1 MLRGNGLS
9 MSHERA
15 VGNSATRKGRRKR
28 GVELD
33 GAFQVKT
40 GGLHCNEK

>member
-15 VGNSATRKGRRKR
+15 VGNSTTGKGRRKR

-33 GAFQVKT
+33 RAFQVKT
-40 GGLHCNEK
+40 GDLHCNEK